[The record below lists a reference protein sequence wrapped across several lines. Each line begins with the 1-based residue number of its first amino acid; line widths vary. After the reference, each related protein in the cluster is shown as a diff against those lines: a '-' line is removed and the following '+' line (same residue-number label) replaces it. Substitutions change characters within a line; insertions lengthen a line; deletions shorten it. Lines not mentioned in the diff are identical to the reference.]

1 MEALSVLLASGVCEK
16 APWFESGGVLGWKRC
31 WFLECCWLEETT
43 ISESGMTSQHLTFL
57 LTAYN
62 LIRILTNDQIR
73 KVPLR
78 QTNAVLS
85 NKLLLCYSLPL
96 LYHVVFIFQFKLNTR
111 ICYTSFLQLLV
122 MTPDILRNA
131 LRHRFL
137 TLDIIKVLIFD
148 ECHNAKKNHAYAII
162 MKVY

>member
-1 MEALSVLLASGVCEK
+1 M
-16 APWFESGGVLGWKRC
+16 
-31 WFLECCWLEETT
+31 
-43 ISESGMTSQHLTFL
+43 
-57 LTAYN
+57 
-62 LIRILTNDQIR
+62 
-73 KVPLR
+73 
-78 QTNAVLS
+78 
-85 NKLLLCYSLPL
+85 LLCHYAYL
-96 LYHVVFIFQFKLNTR
+96 LKKPSPCIVVFLVVGTHCCIGQTGMSQAEYVRKHLDLKVEEYWGEKGVEFWNAADWKKQRYQN
-111 ICYTSFLQLLV
+111 QLLV